1 MILALD
7 PGCNGGCVYTTSC
20 GIISVAPKTD
30 GEWLTEISAAYL
42 SGARTAYLEDIVL
55 FAGTNMPSSSGIKY
69 GASWGFLK
77 GVIMALG
84 FRVVLVPPK
93 AWQKA
98 LGLGSSKSH
107 GSRTAWKNHLKQRA
121 EQLFPKIK
129 VTLATADAL
138 LIYEAARRGLIG

>member
-1 MILALD
+1 MIALD
-7 PGCNGGCVYTTSC
+7 PGSNGGLTFETSL
-20 GIISVAPKTD
+20 GPDVRSPKTD
-30 GEWLTEISAAYL
+30 GEWLSAIRQGFRAD
-42 SGARTAYLEDIVL
+42 TNIAYLEDIVM
-55 FAGTNMPSSSGIKY
+55 FAGSNMPSSSGIKY

-77 GVIMALG
+77 GILMALN

-98 LGLGSSKSH
+98 LGLGSAKSH
-107 GSRTAWKNHLKQRA
+107 PSKTAWKNHLKQRA
-121 EQLFPKIK
+121 EQLFPNIK